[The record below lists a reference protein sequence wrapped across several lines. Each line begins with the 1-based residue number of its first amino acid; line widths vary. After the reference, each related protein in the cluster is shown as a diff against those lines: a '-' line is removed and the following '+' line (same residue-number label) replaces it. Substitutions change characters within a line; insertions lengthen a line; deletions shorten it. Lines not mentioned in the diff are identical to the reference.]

1 MARDV
6 KLVLTIYTS
15 ECGGGAKDSDFEWGD
30 SNKQKEKRISVFD
43 WESSKLDIIGFYL
56 ICCPLYLLHVT
67 AICNTKQKRSSLFLL
82 SRLETNYKKN
92 GHQSL
97 LTNLDG

>member
-30 SNKQKEKRISVFD
+30 SNKQKKSESVCLI
-43 WESSKLDIIGFYL
+43 ESSKLDIIGFYL
-56 ICCPLYLLHVT
+56 ICCPLHFTPCYCYL
-67 AICNTKQKRSSLFLL
+67 
-82 SRLETNYKKN
+82 
-92 GHQSL
+92 
-97 LTNLDG
+97 